1 MKKLLLFIFTLLSIH
16 AFGQRTPGL
25 EMLIFPKYIEGY
37 STGARGEIRGGIPY
51 VYRAKITGLAPLTTY
66 RYQNKIVSAVSKSP
80 GDQRY
85 LYILPPDNVIPGTA
99 DYTPGDF
106 FMPPVTSNG
115 NTNGSEGETLT
126 NNYGLLTT
134 DATGSYTGWFIQET
148 IKYPSDSEAILR
160 ISLNDPASADPT
172 VIAYALHSPAD
183 QPLIVLGMAAKPNIE
198 GDFHY
203 GTAIRSTS
211 SSNAIPKNFVFLYDN
226 AEGTGRPIAGTFI
239 ENDGVES
246 ALASTSLGRGL
257 GAFYFN
263 NVNKVNGA
271 WGTMVLNSDVNGIR
285 RIEQRKLSDG
295 SIVGYNTSADGSWA
309 DGANPGSTVAT
320 ALTTLGANTAGTI
333 AIVLDGSV
341 VTLGA
346 VKTPQTVTFTNTFP
360 ATFKVGDP
368 DFTLSATSSAGLTAF
383 QYTVAPAGI
392 LQITGNTVKII
403 GGGTAVIT
411 VTEPGNATV
420 AAGSSP
426 KTIVV
431 DASPQVITGLPQTL
445 SATYGDANIVLAA
458 TGGASGNPVVYTSDN
473 PAIAEITAGNQVILK
488 KGGTVVI
495 RANQLGNANYSPAP
509 EVISTLTIAK
519 VSLDVIAEDKFKVQG
534 GDNPEATFV
543 YGTFKG
549 TDDATSVTGT
559 PVLTIAADAN
569 SAPGVY
575 DITIDVTG
583 LTSEKYTFNP
593 VKGKLT
599 IEAKKDQVIT
609 FTDFPSSAVYGSQS
623 LSFQVSSN
631 TVNPITFSSSNSNA
645 AVVEKNTIGEWTVR
659 IVGAG
664 EADITASQAGDAV
677 YLPGF
682 ARRHI
687 SISKASL
694 NIIAEDKAKLTGEAD
709 PVFTARYEGFVNDDD
724 ANKLAGTLQFT
735 TQVNGGSSLIIPSG
749 LTSGNYAITFVNGTL
764 TEGSVAFAAIN
775 KIYGDVPFN
784 PGARSLSGAPVIYT
798 VADPA
803 IATVNIS
810 GLVEIKGTGT
820 TTVTANFT
828 GGETATAAL
837 HVDQKAVT
845 VTANPQTRV
854 YAQANPQLTVSYTGL
869 AYNETPAV
877 INTLPQ
883 VSTTATQAS
892 PVGKYAI
899 TASGAVAQNYKFS
912 YQPNIMTITQAAL
925 VVKADD
931 KSKLYGQQNPALTL
945 SYLGLAAQDN
955 GAALNL
961 QTVVSTTATAASK
974 VDTYPVTVTGLTTAA
989 NYTVSYAGGNL
1000 SVTPA
1005 PLNVKADNVDR
1016 AQGQPNP
1023 VFTFTYTGFVNGD
1036 QASNLVTPAV
1046 ATTTATQS
1054 SPKGIYPITV
1064 SGAASPNYAVTFT
1077 NGQISVKNTQTVVF
1091 NELPASVYGDAVITP
1106 VTSSETGI
1114 QPVFA
1119 SDNLSVAVIENGKVR
1134 IVGAGTANITA
1145 TFAATD
1151 DLVASVISRSL
1162 VVGKRLLVVRSD
1174 SKTKLYGQANPVFT
1188 ATYDGFVN
1196 GETMSTAISAQAI
1209 LTTTAT
1215 PLSPVGTYPVTG
1227 SAASARNYNITY
1239 ETGILTVDK
1248 AVLTV
1253 TADNKARGFGLD
1265 NPAFTLK
1272 YTGFV
1277 NAESASVIENPPVAV
1292 TVAGLDAPAGT
1303 YPIVASGGSD
1313 ENYNFSYVDGVL
1325 TVTSTTRT
1333 ISMDDIAV
1341 KFVGD
1346 ADFVPNVVLTSGEV
1360 PVFSSSDA
1368 SIATIVNNKIHVVG
1382 AGNVTITATAPA
1394 STNYATTP
1402 SVSKLLIVSKV
1413 AQTISFDA
1421 VPALKSDG
1429 ASYTLKAISSS
1440 GLPVTFKVSDPSYVS
1455 ISGDVI
1461 KGLRIGSVQIT
1472 ATQAGDSRYAAAKL
1486 VSQNVLIADADGVG
1500 IKVHAALSI
1509 NGDGMNEFLT
1519 IDGIKDFPLNKV
1531 TIINRNGVKVFDV
1544 EGYDN
1549 DQHVFVGKSK
1559 SGVLLPQGTY
1569 FCLIEYNADSRMK
1582 RKTGYFILKY

>member
-1 MKKLLLFIFTLLSIH
+1 MKKLLLFIFTLFTIH
-16 AFGQRTPGL
+16 AFGQSTPGL

-37 STGARGEIRGGIPY
+37 STGARGEVRGGIPY
-51 VYRAKITGLAPLTTY
+51 VYRARITGLAPLTTY
-66 RYQNKIVSAVSKSP
+66 RYQNKIVGATTATP
-80 GDQRY
+80 GDQKY
-85 LYILPPDNVIPGTA
+85 LYILPSDNVIPGTG

-126 NNYGLLTT
+126 NNYGQLTT

-148 IKYPSDSEAILR
+148 IKYPSDAAAILR

-172 VIAYALHSPAD
+172 AIAYALHSPAD
-183 QPLIVLGMAAKPNIE
+183 QPLIVLGMAAKPNTE

-203 GTAIRSTS
+203 GTAIRGTS
-211 SSNAIPKNFVFLYDN
+211 SGDAIPKNFVFLYDN

-239 ENDGVES
+239 ESDGVES
-246 ALASTSLGRGL
+246 ALASSSLGRGL

-263 NVNKVNGA
+263 NVNKVDGA
-271 WGTMVLNSDVNGIR
+271 WGTMVLNSDVSGIR

-309 DGANPGSTVAT
+309 DGANPGGTVAT

-333 AIVLDGSV
+333 AIVIDGSQ
-341 VTLGA
+341 VTLGP
-346 VKTPQTVTFTNTFP
+346 VKTSQTVTFTNTFP

-368 DFTLSATSSAGLTAF
+368 DFTLSASSSAGLTAF

-392 LQITGNTVKII
+392 LEITGSTVKIV
-403 GGGTAVIT
+403 GGGSAVIT
-411 VTEPGNATV
+411 VTEPGNTTTALGKATKSV
-420 AAGSSP
+420 
-426 KTIVV
+426 IV
-431 DASPQVITGLPQTL
+431 DASPQVITGLPPALT
-445 SATYGDANIVLAA
+445 ATYGDANTVLAA
-458 TGGASGNPVVYTSDN
+458 IGGASGNAVVYTSDH
-473 PAIAEITAGNQVILK
+473 PAIAEITAGNQVIIK

-495 RANQLGNANYSPAP
+495 RANQPGNSNYSAAP

-519 VSLDVIAEDKFKVQG
+519 ASLDVIAEDKVKTQG
-534 GDNPEATFV
+534 GDNPEGTFV

-549 TDDATSVTGT
+549 TDDVTAVMGT
-559 PVLTIAADAN
+559 PILTFAADAN

-575 DITIDVTG
+575 DINVDVSG

-599 IEAKKDQVIT
+599 VAAKIEQVIN
-609 FTDFPSSAVYGSQS
+609 FTDFPASASYGT
-623 LSFQVSSN
+623 LPLPFQVSSN
-631 TVNPITFSSSNSNA
+631 TVNQITFISSNSNA
-645 AVVEKNTIGEWTVR
+645 AVVEKNAVGEWAVK

-664 EADITASQAGDAV
+664 EVDITASQAGDAA
-677 YLPGF
+677 YLPGS

-694 NIIAEDKAKLTGEAD
+694 NIIAEDKAKLTGEAN
-709 PVFTARYEGFVNDDD
+709 PVFTARYEGFVNGDDI
-724 ANKLAGTLQFT
+724 NKLAGTLQFT
-735 TQVNGGSSLIIPSG
+735 TQANGAGSLIIPSG
-749 LTSGNYAITFVNGTL
+749 LTSGNYAITFINGTL
-764 TEGSVAFAAIN
+764 NEGSTAFANVN
-775 KIYGDVPFN
+775 KIYGDAPFN
-784 PGARSLSGAPVIYT
+784 PGARSQTGTPVYT
-798 VADPA
+798 VADAA
-803 IATVNIS
+803 IAVVNVS
-810 GLVEIKGTGT
+810 GFLEIKGTGT

-828 GGETATAAL
+828 SGGSATAEL
-837 HVDQKAVT
+837 KVDQKSVT
-845 VTANPQTRV
+845 VTANPQTRA
-854 YAQANPQLTVSYTGL
+854 YTQADPAFTVAYTGL
-869 AYNETPAV
+869 AYNETSTV
-877 INTLPQ
+877 ITTQPQ
-883 VSTTATQAS
+883 VNTTATQVS

-899 TASGAVAQNYKFS
+899 TASGAVSQNYKFS
-912 YQPNIMTITQAAL
+912 YVPNVLTITQAAL

-945 SYLGLAAQDN
+945 SYTGLAAQDN
-955 GAALNL
+955 GATLNL
-961 QTVVSTTATAASK
+961 QTVVSTTATAGSK
-974 VDTYPVTVTGLTTAA
+974 VDTYPITITGLASAT
-989 NYTVSYAGGNL
+989 NYTVSYTGGNL
-1000 SVTPA
+1000 SVTPG
-1005 PLNVKADNVDR
+1005 PLNIKANDVDK
-1016 AQGQPNP
+1016 AQGQVNP
-1023 VFTFTYTGFVNGD
+1023 VFTFTYTGFVNSD
-1036 QASNLVTPAV
+1036 QAGNLATPPV

-1054 SPKGIYPITV
+1054 SPKGVYPVTV
-1064 SGAASPNYAVTFT
+1064 SGAASPNYAITYT
-1077 NGQISVKNTQTVVF
+1077 DGQISVKSIQAVVF

-1106 VTSSETGI
+1106 AASSETGI
-1114 QPVFA
+1114 QPVFS
-1119 SDNLSVAVIENGKVR
+1119 SDNLNAAVIENGKVR
-1134 IVGAGTANITA
+1134 IVGAGMANITA
-1145 TFAATD
+1145 TFAATED
-1151 DLVASVISRSL
+1151 FVAAAVSRSL
-1162 VVGKRLLVVRSD
+1162 VVAKRLLIVRSD

-1196 GETMSTAISAQAI
+1196 GETVATAIAAQAI

-1227 SAASARNYNITY
+1227 SAASAQNYNLTY
-1239 ETGILTVDK
+1239 EAGILTVDK

-1253 TADNKARGFGLD
+1253 TADNKSRGFGLD
-1265 NPAFTLK
+1265 NPVLTLK

-1277 NAESASVIENPPVAV
+1277 NAENASVIENPPVAV
-1292 TVAGLDAPAGT
+1292 TVAGLDAPAGN
-1303 YPIVASGGSD
+1303 YPIAVSGGSD
-1313 ENYNFSYVDGVL
+1313 ENYNFSYVNGVL
-1325 TVTSTTRT
+1325 TVISTART
-1333 ISMDDIAV
+1333 IAMDDIAV
-1341 KFVGD
+1341 KFAGD

-1360 PVFSSSDA
+1360 PVFTSSDA
-1368 SIATIVNNKIHVVG
+1368 AIATIVNNKIHVVG

-1394 STNYATTP
+1394 SANYATTP

-1413 AQTISFDA
+1413 PQTISFDA

-1429 ASYTLKAISSS
+1429 AGYTLKAVSSS

-1455 ISGDVI
+1455 ISGNVI

-1486 VSQNVLIADADGVG
+1486 VSQNVQVADVDGVG
-1500 IKVHAALSI
+1500 IKVHAALSV

-1531 TIINRNGVKVFDV
+1531 TIINRNGLKVFDV

-1569 FCLIEYNADSRMK
+1569 FCLIEYNADSKLK